1 MALRLTTWALGRLQ
15 ADRRPILEMD
25 LQYYMPNIFNIKKMI
40 KKRTKNSIVFTKVK
54 LIGQFRSF
62 DLPTDWTFYK
72 LFAVL

>member
-40 KKRTKNSIVFTKVK
+40 KKTHQEQHCVYKGKI
-54 LIGQFRSF
+54 
-62 DLPTDWTFYK
+62 DWS
-72 LFAVL
+72 V